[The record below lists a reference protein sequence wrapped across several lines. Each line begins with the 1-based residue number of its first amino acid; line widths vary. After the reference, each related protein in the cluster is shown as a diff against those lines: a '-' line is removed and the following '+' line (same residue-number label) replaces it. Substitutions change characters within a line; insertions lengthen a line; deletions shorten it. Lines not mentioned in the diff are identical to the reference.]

1 MAENK
6 SVETEK
12 MVETKEVETAK
23 AAKANAKVKAKE
35 FDPNEYMKER
45 VPYMAF
51 KDDGKYKDDIVVIV
65 NGSNFII
72 KRGELVKIPRYVLTV
87 LESKDRE
94 LRTANKYIED
104 AKQRAGF

>member
-12 MVETKEVETAK
+12 LVEKEEAK
-23 AAKANAKVKAKE
+23 ATKATKAEAVVKA
-35 FDPNEYMKER
+35 FDPNEQMKER

-65 NGSNFII
+65 NGSNSII
-72 KRGELVKIPRYVLTV
+72 QRGELVHIPRYVLNV

-104 AKQRAGF
+104 AKRRAGF

>member
-1 MAENK
+1 MAAKPEIK
-6 SVETEK
+6 EE
-12 MVETKEVETAK
+12 KEVKE
-23 AAKANAKVKAKE
+23 AKVVKP
-35 FDPNEYMKER
+35 FNPNDYMKER

-72 KRGELVKIPRYVLTV
+72 KRGELVNIPRYVLTV

>member
-1 MAENK
+1 MATK
-6 SVETEK
+6 TE
-12 MVETKEVETAK
+12 VK
-23 AAKANAKVKAKE
+23 ATEAKE

-72 KRGELVKIPRYVLTV
+72 KRGELVHIPRYVLTV

>member
-1 MAENK
+1 MAAKPEIK
-6 SVETEK
+6 EE
-12 MVETKEVETAK
+12 KEVKEAK
-23 AAKANAKVKAKE
+23 AVKP
-35 FDPNEYMKER
+35 FNPNEQMKER

-72 KRGELVKIPRYVLTV
+72 KRGELVNIPRYVLTV

>member
-1 MAENK
+1 MAE
-6 SVETEK
+6 T
-12 MVETKEVETAK
+12 
-23 AAKANAKVKAKE
+23 KVKEKE
-35 FDPNEYMKER
+35 KAFDPNEWMNER

-51 KDDGKYKDDIVVIV
+51 KDDDKYKDDIVVIV

-72 KRGELVKIPRYVLTV
+72 KRGELVHIPRYVLTV

-94 LRTANKYIED
+94 LRTSNKYIED

>member
-1 MAENK
+1 MAT
-6 SVETEK
+6 ETK
-12 MVETKEVETAK
+12 AKETKEVKK
-23 AAKANAKVKAKE
+23 AE
-35 FDPNEYMKER
+35 FNPNEWMKER

-51 KDDGKYKDDIVVIV
+51 KDDDKYKDDIVVIV

-72 KRGELVKIPRYVLTV
+72 KRGELVHIPRYVLAV

-94 LRTANKYIED
+94 LRTANKYVED

>member
-1 MAENK
+1 MAETK
-6 SVETEK
+6 VEEK
-12 MVETKEVETAK
+12 EK
-23 AAKANAKVKAKE
+23 A
-35 FDPNEYMKER
+35 FDPNEWMKER

-51 KDDGKYKDDIVVIV
+51 KDDDKYKDDIVVIV

-72 KRGELVKIPRYVLTV
+72 KRGELVHIPRYVLTV

-94 LRTANKYIED
+94 LRTSNRYIED

>member
-1 MAENK
+1 MATK
-6 SVETEK
+6 TEVK
-12 MVETKEVETAK
+12 ATEAK
-23 AAKANAKVKAKE
+23 AIEAKE
-35 FDPNEYMKER
+35 FDPNEQMKER

-72 KRGELVKIPRYVLTV
+72 KRGELVNIPRYVLTV

>member
-6 SVETEK
+6 SIETEK
-12 MVETKEVETAK
+12 DKNTEEIKATKAK
-23 AAKANAKVKAKE
+23 AKVKA
-35 FDPNEYMKER
+35 FDANEQMKER

-72 KRGELVKIPRYVLTV
+72 KRGELVNIPRYVLTV